1 MAREW
6 VTLYGPVERFFGA
19 GAGLGVRALMQARR
33 GRRADALGGEV
44 PSGAAAACCVLRGAG
59 AAITLL
65 YGVSDGIH
73 DEHKA
78 RLAFLKNSPGE
89 ASADQDPS
97 VPGPSRT
104 RRRAVLHLAY
114 KYGASDARGAR
125 GAEAAQTGPE
135 RSNGEA
141 ERSNWRVRGARAEGW
156 LMHHGGSSSASTVRR
171 RPQRSPERLQTHPWA
186 PAITPIVCGSRWRR
200 QRG

>member
-1 MAREW
+1 
-6 VTLYGPVERFFGA
+6 V
-19 GAGLGVRALMQARR
+19 QARR
-33 GRRADALGGEV
+33 GCRADALGGEV

-141 ERSNWRVRGARAEGW
+141 ERSNRRVQGTRTVKSMPQPPQLAVLNAPQAYRQ
-156 LMHHGGSSSASTVRR
+156 SSTVLAAVSASPLFSNFPSPALR
-171 RPQRSPERLQTHPWA
+171 RP
-186 PAITPIVCGSRWRR
+186 
-200 QRG
+200 